1 MVKQDKRNILLSFFR
16 DKERQK
22 ISFTYAEVALAT
34 GYKVDSISK
43 FVSENLKGKYI
54 FQNKRSNWY
63 CQRLLAISDDDFLG
77 LSRKLHKLKY

>member
-22 ISFTYAEVALAT
+22 LSFTYAEAALAT

-43 FVSENLKGKYI
+43 FVQFI
-54 FQNKRSNWY
+54 W
-63 CQRLLAISDDDFLG
+63 
-77 LSRKLHKLKY
+77 